1 MARFRSILIAMALLA
16 IPATARA
23 DFLVIRSVGADAKPY
38 AMGSKIK
45 AGRKIK
51 LGKGSIVDL
60 INEDGTY
67 SLKGPGRWEVGRK
80 TLMKVFPDGHK
91 EKEVQ
96 IAGTRMI
103 L

>member
-1 MARFRSILIAMALLA
+1 MSRLRSILIATALLA
-16 IPATARA
+16 IPAAANA

-38 AMGSKIK
+38 AVGAKVK

-60 INEDGTY
+60 INEDGTV
-67 SLKGPGRWEVGRK
+67 SLKGPGRWEVGQK

-103 L
+103 I